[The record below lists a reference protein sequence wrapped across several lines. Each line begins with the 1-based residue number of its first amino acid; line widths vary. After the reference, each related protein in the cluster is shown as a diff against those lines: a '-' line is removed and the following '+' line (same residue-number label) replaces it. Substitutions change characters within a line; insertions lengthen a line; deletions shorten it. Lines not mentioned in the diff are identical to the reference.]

1 MLFLITDVRILSN
14 MKGVD
19 PVMSALIASAVVDP
33 AARNDRN
40 VRSVRDIK
48 VVVYK
53 VCHTGNTD
61 DHRNIDLLTLCIA
74 INIDIDSRLIRLLLD
89 LDMLTV
95 TVADG
100 RSVLAQVESALLR
113 KSVVI
118 DDFQYFFYYMIQ
130 LYHYALTPAFPAHA

>member
-40 VRSVRDIK
+40 VRAVCDIEII
-48 VVVYK
+48 VYK
-53 VCHTGNTD
+53 VCHAGNAD
-61 DHRNIDLLTLCIA
+61 DHRDVNFLALCIA
-74 INIDIDSRLIRLLLD
+74 INIDIDPRLVRLLLD
-89 LDMLTV
+89 LNMLTV
-95 TVADG
+95 TGADG
-100 RSVLAQVESALLR
+100 RSVLAQIESALLG

-118 DDFQYFFYYMIQ
+118 DDLQYLFYYMIQ

>member
-1 MLFLITDVRILSN
+1 MNIGILSN

-19 PVMSALIASAVVDP
+19 PVMSALIAAAVVDP

-53 VCHTGNTD
+53 VCHAGNAD
-61 DHRNIDLLTLCIA
+61 DHRDVNFLALCIA
-74 INIDIDSRLIRLLLD
+74 INIDIDPRLVRLLLD
-89 LDMLTV
+89 LNMLTV

-100 RSVLAQVESALLR
+100 RSVLAQVESALLG

-118 DDFQYFFYYMIQ
+118 DDFQYLFYYMIQ
-130 LYHYALTPAFPAHA
+130 LYHYALTPAFPAHV